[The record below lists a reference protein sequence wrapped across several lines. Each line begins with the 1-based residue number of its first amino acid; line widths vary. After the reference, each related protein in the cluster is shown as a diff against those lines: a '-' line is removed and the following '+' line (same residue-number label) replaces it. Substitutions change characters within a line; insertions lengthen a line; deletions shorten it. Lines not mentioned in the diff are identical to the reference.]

1 MTTILWDL
9 DTDDWAA
16 GFNEPLTTVQKTYE
30 DFIQMGSNGTYQNK
44 GQIVL
49 THEINNTTM
58 TLAVDNL
65 PKIMAAY
72 KNVIDVA
79 TCMNITQPYHET
91 TVTRAAFDGS
101 KTASSSVASGA
112 ASGAASASDSSASSA
127 ASGIA
132 AGAASTSAGIQ
143 LSPNA
148 LVLAAAAIAAYVF

>member
-1 MTTILWDL
+1 LTTILWDL

-16 GFNEPLTTVQKTYE
+16 GYNEPITTVQKTYE

-58 TLAVDNL
+58 TLAVNNL

-101 KTASSSVASGA
+101 KTASSSGA
-112 ASGAASASDSSASSA
+112 ASGSASATGSSASSA

-143 LSPNA
+143 ISPNA

>member
-16 GFNEPLTTVQKTYE
+16 GYNEPLTTVQKTYE

-101 KTASSSVASGA
+101 KTASTSGA
-112 ASGAASASDSSASSA
+112 ASGSASASGSSASSA